1 MLLCLI
7 LAACNDTETFTV
19 KFYNNG
25 KLVGEKKVASGGDVI
40 APVNPIVDGYDFV
53 GWKSGDLIVKNR
65 RINGVKS
72 NLTFEAVYT
81 AKKYTLSVNFDE
93 NKGTV
98 QGIDKTVFDYRE
110 KITLTATPK
119 ANYVFLGFSFKDTLI
134 EKSPYSFDMP
144 SFDVTLN
151 AVFEGV
157 KTKVTLDA
165 NGGFFD
171 DEKTI
176 TTANK
181 EVKFSDEV
189 TFALPK
195 KDEHTFKGYA
205 DADGNLLTDEK
216 GFCPSWKSGEDVAL
230 YAVWEINKYT
240 VSVSTESDKGAVAV
254 GKVCTVSYNYGIAVS
269 DGKPSET
276 TSLSNP
282 PKYNYA
288 LGTIGG
294 KDALLV
300 GWYLDS
306 ELSTPWDRS
315 YVTDDVTLYAKWLAD
330 NGAAH
335 LNVGMKNEFTFYKNQ
350 VNVYHVRFAT
360 ALSTTA
366 DFTISSNA
374 IYQMKYT
381 LRKLDGTTLK
391 SDRVEVR
398 TTDTVLHFD
407 GLTKG
412 EVYTL
417 EISPNLKNET
427 KNRVLFVTQNPPS
440 ELQPKTD
447 FDFGTT
453 VTVTASQKGENVFD
467 GWYDG
472 ETKVCDELVYTF
484 VVDKNISLV
493 ARWK

>member
-40 APVNPIVDGYDFV
+40 APIDPIKEGYDFI

-65 RINGVKS
+65 RVSGVKS
-72 NLTFEAVYT
+72 NLTFEALYE
-81 AKKYTLSVNFDE
+81 AKKYTLTVSFDE
-93 NKGTV
+93 TEGTV
-98 QGIDKTVFDYRE
+98 QGIDKTTFDYRE

-119 ANYVFLGFSFKDTLI
+119 ANYKFIGFSFNDTLI
-134 EKSPYSFDMP
+134 EENPYSFDMP
-144 SFDVTLN
+144 SFDVALK
-151 AVFEGV
+151 AIFEGV
-157 KTKVTLDA
+157 KTKVTLNA

-171 DEKTI
+171 DEKTTDSI
-176 TTANK
+176 STT
-181 EVKFSDEV
+181 VRYSDAV
-189 TFALPK
+189 TFGVPK

-216 GFCPSWKSGEDVAL
+216 GFCPSWKSGKDVAL

-254 GKVCTVSYNYGIAVS
+254 GKVCTVSYDYGAAVS
-269 DGKPSET
+269 EGKVNET

-282 PKYNYA
+282 LKFNYA
-288 LGTIGG
+288 LGAIDG

-300 GWYLDS
+300 GWYLDA
-306 ELSTPWDRS
+306 ELTTLWDRS
-315 YVTDDVTLYAKWLAD
+315 YVTEDVTLYAKWLAD
-330 NGAAH
+330 NGATH
-335 LNVGMKNEFTFYKNQ
+335 FNVGMKNEFTFYKNQ

-391 SDRVEVR
+391 SDRIEVR
-398 TTDTVLHFD
+398 TTDTVLRFD

-417 EISPNLKNET
+417 EISPNLKNEA
-427 KNRVLFVTQNPPS
+427 KERILSVTQNAPS
-440 ELQPKTD
+440 DLEPKTD
-447 FDFGTT
+447 FDFGST
-453 VTVTASQKGENVFD
+453 VTVTASPKGDSIFD

>member
-40 APVNPIVDGYDFV
+40 APVNPIVEGYDFV
-53 GWKSGDLIVKNR
+53 GWKSGGLIVKNR

-72 NLTFEAVYT
+72 NLTFEALYE

-98 QGIDKTVFDYRE
+98 QGIDKTIFNYRE
-110 KITLTATPK
+110 KITLTAMPK

-134 EKSPYSFDMP
+134 QKKSYSFDMP

-205 DADGNLLTDEK
+205 DASGKLLTDENGYCAK
-216 GFCPSWKSGEDVAL
+216 WEKSEDVTL
-230 YAVWEINKYT
+230 SAVWEINKYA

-254 GKVCTVSYNYGIAVS
+254 GKVCTVSYDYGAAVS
-269 DGKPSET
+269 EGKVNET

-282 PKYNYA
+282 LKFNYA
-288 LGTIGG
+288 LGAIDG

-300 GWYLDS
+300 GWYLDA
-306 ELSTPWDRS
+306 ELTTLWDRS
-315 YVTDDVTLYAKWLAD
+315 YVTEDVTLYAKWLAD
-330 NGAAH
+330 NGATH
-335 LNVGMKNEFTFYKNQ
+335 FNVGMKNEFTFYKNQ

-360 ALSTTA
+360 ALSTAA

-381 LRKLDGTTLK
+381 LRKLDGTTLE
-391 SDRVEVR
+391 SNRVEVK
-398 TTDTVLHFD
+398 TTDSVLHFD

-427 KNRVLFVTQNPPS
+427 KNRVLSVTQNPPS
-440 ELQPKTD
+440 DLEPKTD
-447 FDFGTT
+447 FDFGST
-453 VTVTASQKGENVFD
+453 VTVTASKKGENVFD

-484 VVDKNISLV
+484 VVDKNVSLV
-493 ARWK
+493 AKWK